1 MISFSLLGLCLLSLT
16 VATAGA
22 QSSDHLVMFALP
34 RDSITLPCGI
44 PSVRSCSSINWN
56 MTGEFGSVTEV
67 VKAGQVTAPD
77 VPRHG
82 LLKDCSLEINRPVR
96 NDARLYT
103 CGSGALNSSVSL
115 QILELAE
122 NLDAA
127 EGTIELHCFLNT
139 YKGLFHCHNTGI
151 HIKWSTDDNTP
162 INGNRFRF
170 ENPTECFSK
179 LIINKKLTDHLRK
192 WKCQLSQNDVVKA
205 TVSYTTI
212 TDGEEEVFAAVGESV
227 SLSCSNASSLGV
239 RGSVEWAAGGKPLS
253 DGTSHKKGQSEAFP
267 VNEDSSLFIRKV
279 SALNAGDYQCSESS
293 EQKKVLNKIRL
304 HTLDV
309 TPQCGPGGEHL
320 TLTCVLTCTEQCDKD
335 FNLTWSGSSQNSWQ
349 SNLMNDNNT
358 LKSKLVLPVCSMRS
372 EEITCIVQREGA
384 VMAAKKWPSVNSLQ
398 TPAWLALPLSLLMC
412 AAAGGLYMCMKRKHN
427 RDAANEQSSIGMT
440 HVYDVIEDVS
450 AEGLQQQTQSN
461 REASTTTDSFYDLLQ
476 AVN

>member
-115 QILELAE
+115 QILE
-122 NLDAA
+122 
-127 EGTIELHCFLNT
+127 H
-139 YKGLFHCHNTGI
+139 
-151 HIKWSTDDNTP
+151 
-162 INGNRFRF
+162 
-170 ENPTECFSK
+170 
-179 LIINKKLTDHLRK
+179 
-192 WKCQLSQNDVVKA
+192 
-205 TVSYTTI
+205 
-212 TDGEEEVFAAVGESV
+212 GEEEVFAAVGESV

>member
-1 MISFSLLGLCLLSLT
+1 MIYFSLLGLCLLSLT
-16 VATAGA
+16 GATAGA

-115 QILELAE
+115 QILEH
-122 NLDAA
+122 
-127 EGTIELHCFLNT
+127 G
-139 YKGLFHCHNTGI
+139 
-151 HIKWSTDDNTP
+151 
-162 INGNRFRF
+162 
-170 ENPTECFSK
+170 
-179 LIINKKLTDHLRK
+179 
-192 WKCQLSQNDVVKA
+192 V
-205 TVSYTTI
+205 
-212 TDGEEEVFAAVGESV
+212 EEVFAAVGESV

-239 RGSVEWAAGGKPLS
+239 RGSAEWAAGGKPLS

-279 SALNAGDYQCSESS
+279 SALNAGDYQCSEST

-309 TPQCGPGGEHL
+309 TPQCGPGGENL

-349 SNLMNDNNT
+349 SNLNDNNT

-372 EEITCIVQREGA
+372 EEITCVVQREGA
-384 VMAAKKWPSVNSLQ
+384 VMAAKKWRSVNSLQ

-412 AAAGGLYMCMKRKHN
+412 AAAGGLYMCTKRKHN

-440 HVYDVIEDVS
+440 HVYDVIEDVN